1 MESGKYAQ
9 KMMGFPQ
16 EIHHHIMASLCSHL
30 NAFLDAVVEDE
41 EDEDAL
47 AGEHKVVPDRHITD
61 QLDGTEGPGWDGAT
75 SGRELNEQPGKTQ
88 RLNYMYSIS
97 LSITYF
103 YILSLIHFYEYIIVF
118 ILFLKSLF
126 FKFASNI

>member
-1 MESGKYAQ
+1 MESDKCVH
-9 KMMGFPQ
+9 KMMGCPL
-16 EIHHHIMASLCSHL
+16 EICHHIMTGSYSHL

-75 SGRELNEQPGKTQ
+75 SGRELN
-88 RLNYMYSIS
+88 
-97 LSITYF
+97 
-103 YILSLIHFYEYIIVF
+103 
-118 ILFLKSLF
+118 
-126 FKFASNI
+126 